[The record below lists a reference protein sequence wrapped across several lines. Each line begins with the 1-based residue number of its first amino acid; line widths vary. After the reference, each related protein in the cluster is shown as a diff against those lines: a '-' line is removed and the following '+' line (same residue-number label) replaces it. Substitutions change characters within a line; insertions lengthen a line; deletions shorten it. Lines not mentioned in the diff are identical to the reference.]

1 MQVWPLALRML
12 HCVVT
17 GGPAGMKSELS
28 TVKLCGGF
36 QAVTVTASVLPGP
49 KLKVMR
55 RGVLSGPN
63 SKLVGANQ
71 VEMPSAVAMALQ
83 ARSIGPGT

>member
-1 MQVWPLALRML
+1 MV
-12 HCVVT
+12 HFVVT

-28 TVKLCGGF
+28 TENPCGGF
-36 QAVTVTASVLPGP
+36 QAVTVTASMLPGP
-49 KLKVMR
+49 KLKVIR
-55 RGVLSGPN
+55 RGVPSDPS

-83 ARSIGPGT
+83 ARSVGPGT

>member
-1 MQVWPLALRML
+1 MV
-12 HCVVT
+12 HFVVT

-28 TVKLCGGF
+28 TENPCGGF

-71 VEMPSAVAMALQ
+71 AEMPWSVAMALQ
-83 ARSIGPGT
+83 TR